1 LLRKVD
7 YHQNIIHFY
16 GITKKEGV
24 FKIDFYFDFL
34 PLTKIHI
41 FILLDNGNGKYLLVL
56 EYADSGTLRN
66 YLQQNS
72 KSIDWDLKLKFAYE
86 IASAIL
92 CLHENNIVHRDL
104 VTTRLSHIF
113 LQIIILKQIDY
124 I

>member
-1 LLRKVD
+1 M
-7 YHQNIIHFY
+7 
-16 GITKKEGV
+16 

-41 FILLDNGNGKYLLVL
+41 FILLVGSNGKYLLVL
-56 EYADSGTLRN
+56 EYADNGTLRN

-72 KSIDWDLKLKFAYE
+72 KSINWDLKLRFAYE

-104 VTTRLSHIF
+104 VTKLLHI
-113 LQIIILKQIDY
+113 LQNHSLF
-124 I
+124 